1 MRLVKKVEIPVVE
14 SKPEK
19 PPRVIKSRKL
29 WSENKQTNYYKS
41 PPEYYRDDYLRKN
54 HQ

>member
-1 MRLVKKVEIPVVE
+1 MSSENVEIPVVE

-29 WSENKQTNYYKS
+29 WSENKQNNIITLLQS
-41 PPEYYRDDYLRKN
+41 IPEN
-54 HQ
+54 CII